1 MAKTDIDGLSSL
13 RRLLRFLF
21 WYAIV
26 VAAAFYLLP
35 WLGQWIQ
42 GAYDAMSI
50 GARALSVL
58 GIFALAALGQ
68 VGRMLSRSRPLSESG
83 RSSQTNSL

>member
-13 RRLLRFLF
+13 QRLLRFLF